1 MVEPHCSKFRM
12 ITAIFLVIRYLGIL
26 RWTHKHTRTK
36 MSQLMRLWYLSYRRP
51 VKSQASSPEPSLYA
65 HMKYG
70 SRRRVQRKSSP
81 TGWLRMHVWKMSLRR
96 TESTIISWHGSNCFS
111 LSFLSV
117 PLPHPEVDSKGNSC
131 TYCNKVLPHT
141 RHLRIHE
148 RIHTGEK
155 PFICEI
161 CGKTFTQKGHLTA
174 HQRIHSGDK
183 PYSCVTCGKSFVE
196 KKSLTQHVRIHSGE
210 KPYSCLVCG
219 KLFTVK
225 GNLVVHKRL
234 HSGEKPYS
242 CEICGKSFAQIGSVI
257 SHKRTHTGHKPY
269 SCKTCGKAF
278 GDRKTLCRHQAVH
291 TWEKNYVLF
300 FISMSGGKQF
310 VQTPDIPYWK
320 EGLYLWYLCKSFCG
334 QKKFVHTHDKAC
346 RKENLSCETCVK
358 LF

>member
-1 MVEPHCSKFRM
+1 
-12 ITAIFLVIRYLGIL
+12 
-26 RWTHKHTRTK
+26 

-70 SRRRVQRKSSP
+70 SRRRIQRKSSP
-81 TGWLRMHVWKMSLRR
+81 TGWLHMQVWKMSLRR
-96 TESTIISWHGSNCFS
+96 MESTIISWHGSNCFS

-131 TYCNKVLPHT
+131 TYCNKVLPHI

-148 RIHTGEK
+148 RIHSGEK

-225 GNLVVHKRL
+225 GNLVVHRRL

-242 CEICGKSFAQIGSVI
+242 CEICGKSFTQIGSVV
-257 SHKRTHTGHKPY
+257 SHMRTHTGHYKPY

-291 TWEKNYVLF
+291 TWERRIMF
-300 FISMSGGKQF
+300 CF
-310 VQTPDIPYWK
+310 
-320 EGLYLWYLCKSFCG
+320 LYLWVGGSSLFRHQTAHTEKKDYICDICAKAFVDKRSLCIHMIRHAGKNTYIVKPLWNFFN
-334 QKKFVHTHDKAC
+334 KWIVWNHTKMY
-346 RKENLSCETCVK
+346 S
-358 LF
+358 